1 MPTSIG
7 PSGSPVPVSSKQR
20 QITED
25 LLRLVRTG
33 VLKPG
38 EQLPGIG
45 RLRKQYGVSQA
56 TVEEVIRGFVRRG
69 LVTVERRRGCFISER
84 PLPAEAWLSADPPE
98 APRPPPRMDLGYY
111 IRPKAGRGTLNVYLT
126 ELFPRNLRLWHDE
139 LASLGLDRVEI
150 FSCADGHVQDLW
162 RQQRIDLVLAN
173 PHVMRAIGFEQF
185 LPIAA
190 GAGIEPQRC
199 LPIVREAVEQG
210 EAIPGA
216 PFALVLQHLFVN
228 GALAAEM
235 GITAA
240 DQDTIPALLRAA
252 RRVQPALRRQDR
264 HALRVVGG
272 LHDLLIAG
280 GALSCDR
287 DGRFSLAEEIA
298 LPLLRELAGS
308 GLDTSGI
315 DELGSFALGQM
326 LFLVHCSYQAVDF
339 AARAAFTPVVRPLP
353 MAAGAMVPAEVMML
367 AVNRDT
373 PAPEVALEAIRHL
386 LSTEVQARF
395 GAIGGN
401 LPVVAEAALAGS
413 TLDSHP
419 AGRDGLLR
427 QLASSTLR
435 WPARSRHAAST
446 DLYLHHE
453 TQALVAGSAAPEQ
466 ILARIRTI
474 IGRIHAG

>member
-7 PSGSPVPVSSKQR
+7 PSGSPAPVSSKQR

-98 APRPPPRMDLGYY
+98 ATRPPLRMDLGYF
-111 IRPKAGRGTLNVYLT
+111 IRPKAGRGTLKVYLT

-150 FSCADGHVQDLW
+150 FSCTDGHVQDLW

-190 GAGIEPQRC
+190 GAGIEPQRY

-210 EAIPGA
+210 EEIPGA
-216 PFALVLQHLFVN
+216 PFALILQHLFVN
-228 GALAAEM
+228 GDLAAEM
-235 GITAA
+235 GVTAA
-240 DQDTIPALLRAA
+240 EQDSIPALLHAA
-252 RRVQPALRRQDR
+252 RRVQPALRRQER

-272 LHDLLIAG
+272 LHDLLIAS
-280 GALSCDR
+280 GALTCDR
-287 DGRFSLAEEIA
+287 DGRFSLAEDIA
-298 LPLLRELAGS
+298 LPLLAELAGS
-308 GLDTSGI
+308 GLDTTGV
-315 DELGSFALGQM
+315 DELGSFALGRM
-326 LFLVHCSYQAVDF
+326 MFLVHCSYQAVDF
-339 AARAAFTPVVRPLP
+339 AARAASPPLIRPLP
-353 MAAGAMVPAEVMML
+353 VAAGTKVPAEVMML

-373 PAPEVALEAIRHL
+373 PVPEVAMDAIRHL
-386 LSTEVQARF
+386 LSPEVQARF

-401 LPVVAEAALAGS
+401 LPVIAEAALAGT
-413 TLDSHP
+413 TLEHHP
-419 AGRDGLLR
+419 AGRDGILR
-427 QLASSTLR
+427 QLANSTLR
-435 WPARSRHAAST
+435 WPARSRHVASSEFS
-446 DLYLHHE
+446 LHYE
-453 TQALVAGSAAPEQ
+453 TQALVAGTATPEQ

-474 IGRIHAG
+474 IGRIRAG